1 MSRLLRN
8 SKLLKDHLSLV
19 LWRIRM
25 LWILRLEDIWLL
37 LLLNVFFILGSI
49 FWKWELKMYRKFLA
63 LMIRI
68 WIPLRIMIKLIVI
81 YTIIW
86 RRALWCI
93 LNNVELKLMEV
104 GVIKGWFNAFQ
115 IYSLLLILDILNV
128 NYLDFV

>member
-25 LWILRLEDIWLL
+25 LWILRLEDIWLQ

-49 FWKWELKMYRKFLA
+49 FWKWELKTYRKFLA

-68 WIPLRIMIKLIVI
+68 WILLRIMIKLIVI

-115 IYSLLLILDILNV
+115 IYSLLLILGILNV